1 MKYIGIDEEELKAK
15 HGYYA
20 AYEIERQPQ
29 LWKQVYESIRSH
41 ESDIQAFF
49 TKLHQETNLKVLLM
63 GAGSSNL
70 AARSV
75 AHHAAMHT
83 PWEIVCEP
91 STKVVLD
98 PQEYFQADQPLLL
111 VSFGSSGSTPEGV
124 ACNRLAKKMVKSLY
138 QIMIVCVEDGI
149 LVQENAGQDNV
160 LYIPLP
166 KQTKGESFAATAE
179 FTCLVLQAM
188 LLFDYEHLSDY
199 ESLIPYFASEAD
211 RLFHENISMMHEIA
225 ASDTVS
231 LTALG
236 SREMEVL
243 AAETA
248 LKAVEFTNGR
258 YLSNYNS
265 SVEFR
270 HGPKLILTSPV
281 LCLFYLHP
289 DPYIAKYDLDMMSEV
304 SGDENHGTI
313 VGFGYQPLPQKITK
327 PNFYYEFKSH
337 PQLERCPV
345 AGIFLYALAMQT
357 FITLIAL
364 KKGVNADWPSSDEL
378 VPKVAN
384 RVNIYER
391 EVL

>member
-1 MKYIGIDEEELKAK
+1 
-15 HGYYA
+15 
-20 AYEIERQPQ
+20 
-29 LWKQVYESIRSH
+29 
-41 ESDIQAFF
+41 
-49 TKLHQETNLKVLLM
+49 
-63 GAGSSNL
+63 
-70 AARSV
+70 
-75 AHHAAMHT
+75 
-83 PWEIVCEP
+83 
-91 STKVVLD
+91 
-98 PQEYFQADQPLLL
+98 
-111 VSFGSSGSTPEGV
+111 
-124 ACNRLAKKMVKSLY
+124 MVKSLY

-281 LCLFYLHP
+281 LCLFYIHP

>member
-1 MKYIGIDEEELKAK
+1 MKYIGIEEAELKAK

-29 LWKQVYESIRSH
+29 LWKEVYENIRSH
-41 ESDIQAFF
+41 ESDIHAFF
-49 TKLHQETNLKVLLM
+49 SKLKEEKNLKVLLM

-70 AARSV
+70 AAQSV
-75 AHHAAMHT
+75 SHHVSMHT
-83 PWEIVCEP
+83 PWEVRCEP
-91 STKVVLD
+91 STKVILD
-98 PQEYFQADQPLLL
+98 PQEYFRKDQPLLL

-124 ACNRLAKKMVKSLY
+124 ACNRLAKKLVNTLY
-138 QIMIVCVEDGI
+138 QMIIVCVEDGI
-149 LVQENAGQDNV
+149 LVQENAGQENV

-166 KQTKGESFAATAE
+166 KQTKGKSFAATAE

-188 LLFDYEHLSDY
+188 LLFDIEHLRDY
-199 ESLIPYFASEAD
+199 ESLIPYFMKEAD
-211 RLFHENISMMHEIA
+211 RLFHENILMMHDIA
-225 ASDTVS
+225 AAKTIS
-231 LTALG
+231 LTTLG

-265 SVEFR
+265 AVEFR

-281 LCLFYLHP
+281 LCLFYIHP

-304 SGDENHGTI
+304 SGDNNHGTI
-313 VGFGYQPLPQKITK
+313 VGFGYRPLPEGAAK
-327 PNFYYEFKSH
+327 PDFYYEFKNH
-337 PQLERCPV
+337 PQIEKCPT

-357 FITLIAL
+357 FIALIAL
-364 KKGVNADWPSSDEL
+364 KKGVKADWPSSDEL

>member
-49 TKLHQETNLKVLLM
+49 SKLHQETNLKVLLM

-83 PWEIVCEP
+83 PWGIVCEP
-91 STKVVLD
+91 STKVILD

-281 LCLFYLHP
+281 LCLFYIHP